1 MQLGRKGEYEIS
13 FSGDLEAEGNLALLL
28 IHTLIG
34 QPPEEY
40 PVGGV
45 VGVNGDA
52 DASRNVE
59 SIAIDA
65 DSLSQGVGD
74 TSGADPGDQVG
85 RLVAGQVGGD
95 DDELIATEAGERVG
109 EANGAPEIV
118 GDMPEQFV
126 ADLMAVG
133 VVDEFEAVEIDHE
146 EGGAGVVEL
155 GVLNRGGK
163 AILKKTLVGQA
174 GEMVVEGVP
183 LVGRNLLFEQDQEHA
198 DGDEEFLQV
207 PYLIGDDI
215 VSRMIRGPGMA
226 KEDERPDNKTGNDG
240 DPAEAL
246 ARQADLKHDGGP
258 EIEDEEKEI

>member
-65 DSLSQGVGD
+65 DSLSQGEGD

-95 DDELIATEAGERVG
+95 DDELIATEPGQGVG
-109 EANGAPEIV
+109 DTNGSPEIV
-118 GDMPEQFV
+118 GDMAEQR
-126 ADLMAVG
+126 
-133 VVDEFEAVEIDHE
+133 
-146 EGGAGVVEL
+146 GASV
-155 GVLNRGGK
+155 
-163 AILKKTLVGQA
+163 T
-174 GEMVVEGVP
+174 P
-183 LVGRNLLFEQDQEHA
+183 VGRVAE
-198 DGDEEFLQV
+198 
-207 PYLIGDDI
+207 
-215 VSRMIRGPGMA
+215 
-226 KEDERPDNKTGNDG
+226 
-240 DPAEAL
+240 PASV
-246 ARQADLKHDGGP
+246 ARCQSAG
-258 EIEDEEKEI
+258 